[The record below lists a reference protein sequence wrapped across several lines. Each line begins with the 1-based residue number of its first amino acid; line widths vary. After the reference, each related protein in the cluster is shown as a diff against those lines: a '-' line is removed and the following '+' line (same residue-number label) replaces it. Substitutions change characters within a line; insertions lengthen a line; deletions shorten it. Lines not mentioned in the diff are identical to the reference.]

1 MGGVSLGDEWHSV
14 LFASAGAEDEASIKE
29 TKASGL
35 RTYQEG
41 YSLADPSLLAG
52 RKEFDDG
59 VTLVILSI
67 MPSVVVQQIQN
78 TLAVRQIL
86 PRGVDKFELIWTYFG
101 YADDDAEM
109 DAIREKQN
117 NLIGPAGLISME
129 DGEAC
134 ELVQQAIIR
143 DRDTQSCIQMS
154 GHDFKDEPHLVT
166 EAPVRSFWNR
176 YRLLMD
182 F

>member
-1 MGGVSLGDEWHSV
+1 M
-14 LFASAGAEDEASIKE
+14 
-29 TKASGL
+29 
-35 RTYQEG
+35 
-41 YSLADPSLLAG
+41 PSL
-52 RKEFDDG
+52 
-59 VTLVILSI
+59 
-67 MPSVVVQQIQN
+67 VVQQIQN

-86 PRGVDKFELIWTYFG
+86 PKGVDQFELVWTYFG
-101 YADDDAEM
+101 YDDDDAEM
-109 DAIREKQN
+109 DAIREKQV

-134 ELVQQAIIR
+134 ELVQNAIIR
-143 DRDTQSCIQMS
+143 DRDARSCIQMS

-166 EAPVRSFWNR
+166 EGPVRSFWNR